1 MIHNLAKNPDK
12 QEKLYQ
18 ELKEE
23 VAAEKPISPELLEDK
38 LPYLKAIIKES
49 DR

>member
-1 MIHNLAKNPDK
+1 MIYNLAKNPDK

-23 VAAEKPISPELLEDK
+23 VTAGKPISAEALEDK
-38 LPYLKAIIKES
+38 LPYLKAAVKES
-49 DR
+49 QR